1 MRIDVRT
8 DTPGHLSTGV
18 VGAVDIGGTKIAAA
32 AVDAD
37 GAVTRL
43 RTVGTPS
50 GAGPEAVLQ
59 VVRDLV
65 GDLRDVRALGVGC
78 AGVVDP
84 ATGDAISATDTIA
97 DWAGTP
103 LRSELSG
110 RLGLSVTV
118 VNDVHAHAVGESWH
132 GAGASA
138 GSMLLVTAGTGIG
151 GAWTVAGHVV
161 VGAGGA
167 AGHVGH
173 VPVAAAAGRRCGCG
187 AEGHVEAVASGPAM
201 TAEYA
206 RRSGTRV
213 SSLSEVVTAAEAGDE
228 AAIDV
233 LTGGGAALGSAVG
246 GIVNVLDPD
255 LVVIG
260 GGVAAGG
267 AHWWSALRA
276 AATAELLPATR
287 GVRIVPSTL
296 GGRAALIGAARLA
309 WRVAA

>member
-1 MRIDVRT
+1 MRIDVRA
-8 DTPGHLSTGV
+8 DTPGHLRSGL

-37 GAVTRL
+37 GAVSRL
-43 RTVGTPS
+43 RTVGTPA
-50 GAGPEAVLQ
+50 GAGPDAVLQ
-59 VVRDLV
+59 AVRDLV
-65 GDLRDVRALGVGC
+65 GDLRGVRALGVGC
-78 AGVVDP
+78 AGVVHP
-84 ATGDAISATDTIA
+84 ATGDVISATDTIA
-97 DWAGTP
+97 GWAGTS
-103 LRSELSG
+103 LRGELSD
-110 RLGLSVTV
+110 RLGLPVAV

-151 GAWTVAGHVV
+151 GAWTVAGQLV
-161 VGAGGA
+161 VGAKGA

-173 VPVAAAAGRRCGCG
+173 VPVAAATGRRCTCG

-201 TAEYA
+201 TAEYG
-206 RRSGTRV
+206 RRSGTPV
-213 SSLSEVVTAAEAGDE
+213 SALSEVVTAAEAGDE
-228 AAIDV
+228 DAIGV
-233 LTGGGAALGSAVG
+233 LARGGAALGSAVG
-246 GIVNVLDPD
+246 GVVNVLDPD

-287 GVRIVPSTL
+287 GVRIVPSVL
-296 GGRAALIGAARLA
+296 GGRAALLGAARLA